1 MSNVYILGGLRS
13 PIGITNGIFKNIL
26 IEDLASKV
34 IKDVIDKFKLK
45 YIEEIVLGNSVGGG
59 GNIARLCSL
68 NADLNIP
75 SYTIDMQCASSL
87 ESIAIGY
94 SKIAAGLK
102 DLILVGG
109 VESTSMEPTRSYA
122 KNHPKYSKNNKEY
135 KAAKFSPENYDELV
149 MIKGAERVAEK
160 YEFTKE
166 ELDKYAIESHKKA
179 MKARDSKVLSDIIAP
194 INGIIND
201 EGIRDNIN
209 ERLLSKVK
217 PILGKG
223 NKITAGNSCLT
234 HDGVAILVLCSEKY
248 LKDNNIKGSFR
259 IVDFEESAGN
269 PDYSPEAA
277 LYSINVLLKS
287 NNLTSDDI
295 SYFEVNEAFAVISAL
310 INKKYNINERLNIFG
325 GALAYGHPYGA
336 SGGIITLHLLKALEV
351 VKGKYGIASI
361 ASAGGLGVSM
371 LIERI

>member
-1 MSNVYILGGLRS
+1 MNNVYILGGLRS

-26 IEDLASKV
+26 IEDLASNV
-34 IKDVIDKFKLK
+34 IKDVVDKFKLK
-45 YIEEIVLGNSVGGG
+45 DIEEMILGNSVGGG

-75 SYTIDMQCASSL
+75 ASTIDMQCASAL
-87 ESIAIGY
+87 ESIVIGY
-94 SKIAAGLK
+94 SKISAGLR

-109 VESTSMEPTRSYA
+109 VESTSMEPIRSYS
-122 KNHPKYSKNNKEY
+122 KNHPKYSKINNEY
-135 KAAKFSPENYDELV
+135 KVAKFSPENYDELS

-160 YEFTKE
+160 YGFTKE
-166 ELDKYAIESHKKA
+166 VLDKYAIYSHKKA
-179 MKARDSKVLSDIIAP
+179 IKARDSKVLSGIISS
-194 INGIIND
+194 INGVIYD
-201 EGIRDNIN
+201 ECIRDSVN
-209 ERLLSKVK
+209 EKLLSRVR

-234 HDGVAILVLCSEKY
+234 NDGAAILVLCSEKY
-248 LKDNNIKGSFR
+248 LMDNNIRGSFK
-259 IVDFEESAGN
+259 IVDFEEVAED

-277 LYSINVLLKS
+277 LYSINKLLKS

-295 SYFEVNEAFAVISAL
+295 SAFEVNEAFAVITAL
-310 INKKYNINERLNIFG
+310 INKKYNINDRLNIFG

-336 SGGIITLHLLKALEV
+336 SGGIITLHLLKALEER
-351 VKGKYGIASI
+351 KGRYGIASI